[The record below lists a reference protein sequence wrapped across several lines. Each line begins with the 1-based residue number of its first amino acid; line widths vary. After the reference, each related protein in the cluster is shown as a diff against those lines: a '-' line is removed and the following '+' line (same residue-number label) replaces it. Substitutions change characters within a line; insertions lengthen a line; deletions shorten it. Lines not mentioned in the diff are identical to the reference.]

1 MAPHNISIP
10 YNGGELVM
18 DGEGLHYRGI
28 NRQGNTFSVLISAP
42 FRVLARTRD
51 RGGNNWGLYMQW
63 SDPEGRQHN
72 QTIPSEVIHGDG
84 LMVRRMLAS
93 GGLTLF
99 PQPRGSTDPLLYY
112 LQTVP
117 VSRHARCSDRLGW
130 HDQHFITATETL
142 GDQSDEL
149 YLYQSTNVLE
159 SAMAQRGTLQQWQD
173 AIASPAVGNSRLM
186 LALCTALAGPL
197 LHLAGMD
204 GDSGGFHLRGPS
216 SCGKTT
222 ALRVAASVWGGPD
235 YVRNWRTTSNG
246 LEGLACL
253 HNDGCLILDELSQLD
268 QKSASEAAYLL
279 ANGQGKIRANRN
291 GAAHKPAQWRLL
303 FLSSGEESLSSLV
316 AQSGRRTTAGQ
327 DIRLVE
333 LDADA
338 GQGMGLF
345 EILHDHASAHDFAN
359 SLKTFTASFYGQA
372 GYAWLRWL
380 VAQQDILKP
389 RLETMIRQCCH
400 GLLQDGGNGQIQR
413 VARRF
418 ALAAVAG
425 CLAAEAGVVPW
436 QQDGVFAAIQS
447 CFTPW
452 YKAQGDRSHEE
463 RAILD
468 QVRRFFERH
477 GASRFQ
483 GWDNKDAIVPN
494 RAGFVREEQGMT
506 VYYLLPSTFKDELCA
521 GFSTADVTRVLSQ
534 HGWLTP
540 DSQGKYQHSVRIPA
554 LGQTRAYRFDE
565 RIWEGWGLPP

>member
-1 MAPHNISIP
+1 MTQHNLTIP

-28 NRQGNTFSVLISAP
+28 NRQGHPFSVLISSP
-42 FRVLARTRD
+42 FHIQARTRD
-51 RGGNNWGLYMQW
+51 HGGNNWGLYMQW
-63 SDPEGRQHN
+63 LDPEGRQHN
-72 QTIPSEVIHGDG
+72 QTIPSEEIIHGDG
-84 LMVRRMLAS
+84 LAVRRMLAS
-93 GGLTLF
+93 GGLALF
-99 PQPRGSTDPLLYY
+99 PQPRGLADPLLYY

-117 VSRHARCSDRLGW
+117 VSRRARCSDRLGW

-149 YLYQSTNVLE
+149 YLYQSTSILE

-173 AIASPAVGNSRLM
+173 AIAVPAIGNSRLM
-186 LALCTALAGPL
+186 LALCTALAGSL
-197 LHLAGMD
+197 LHLAGMG

-268 QKSASEAAYLL
+268 PKSASETAYLL

-291 GAAHKPAQWRLL
+291 GAAHKLAQWRLL

-316 AQSGRRTTAGQ
+316 AQTGRRVTAGQ
-327 DIRLVE
+327 DVRLVE

-338 GQGMGLF
+338 GQGLGVF
-345 EILHDHASAHDFAN
+345 ETLHNHTSAHDFAN
-359 SLKTFTASFYGQA
+359 SLKEATASFYGQA
-372 GYAWLRWL
+372 GYVWLQWL
-380 VAQQDILKP
+380 VQQQKELQAC
-389 RLETMIRQCCH
+389 LETMIRQCSTH
-400 GLLQDGGNGQIQR
+400 LLHDSSNGQIQR

-418 ALAAVAG
+418 ALVATAG
-425 CLAAEAGVVPW
+425 QLAAKAKIVPW
-436 QQDGVFAAIQS
+436 QEGDVLAAIQS

-452 YKAQGDRSHEE
+452 YEAQGDRSHEE

-494 RAGFVREEQGMT
+494 RAGFVREEGGET
-506 VYYLLPSTFKDELCA
+506 VYYLLPSSFKDELCA
-521 GFSTADVTRVLSQ
+521 GFSTADVTRILSQ

-554 LGQTRAYRFDE
+554 LGQTRVYRFDDK
-565 RIWEGWGLPP
+565 IWGE